1 MKFSLPLYGTLA
13 LLTVCPNFAHAQE
26 APATSTTSTTST
38 TFERSSGDDP
48 AWAKFASNGGNLA
61 FLAAGTLLPLATDG
75 KAGGQHSLRTV
86 DALIVSTLVAE
97 GLKTVTHEKRPDGTD
112 DKSFPSGHATA
123 AFTVAA
129 MQAHYH
135 PKQALLWYAGATAIG
150 ASRVTLDRH
159 YTHDVIA
166 GAALGYFSAQLEL
179 KQGRGLVL
187 RPFIRPQTAG
197 NRSVGLSVGGS
208 F

>member
-1 MKFSLPLYGTLA
+1 MQFSTNGS
-13 LLTVCPNFAHAQE
+13 
-26 APATSTTSTTST
+26 TSA
-38 TFERSSGDDP
+38 RKDP
-48 AWAKFASNGGNLA
+48 QWAKFASNTGSLIY
-61 FLAAGTLLPLATDG
+61 LAAGTLLPLVTDKKDG
-75 KAGGQHSLRTV
+75 AQQSLRTV
-86 DALIVSTLVAE
+86 DALIVSTITAE
-97 GLKTVTHEKRPDGTD
+97 ALKSVTHEKRPDGTD

-135 PKQALLWYAGATAIG
+135 PRQALLWYAGATAIG

-187 RPFIRPQTAG
+187 RPFVRPQTRA
-197 NRSVGLSVGGS
+197 NRTVGLSLGGS